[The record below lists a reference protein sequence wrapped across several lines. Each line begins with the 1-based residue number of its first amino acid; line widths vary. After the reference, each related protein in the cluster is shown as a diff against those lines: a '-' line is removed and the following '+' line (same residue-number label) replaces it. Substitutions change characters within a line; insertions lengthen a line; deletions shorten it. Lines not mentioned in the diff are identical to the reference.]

1 MRQVRYIIIFYAF
14 LTDIVLEESRVL
26 HATLWSL
33 CAFTCLSEID
43 RVISCRREKYV
54 TRTEYEDLRYKAD
67 RLAKIINPFRSPA
80 DNVPVAIGNEA
91 FRTSRFDPETY
102 ARFEQAKRRVSEWV
116 GNYELPGLPWTGTTE
131 VRIDA

>member
-1 MRQVRYIIIFYAF
+1 VRQVRYIIFFYAF
-14 LTDIVLEESRVL
+14 LTDTVLEESRVL
-26 HATLWSL
+26 HAAL

-67 RLAKIINPFRSPA
+67 RLAQIMNPSRLPT
-80 DNVPVAIGNEA
+80 DNVPVATENEA
-91 FRTSRFDPETY
+91 SRTSQFDPEIY
-102 ARFEQAKRRVSEWV
+102 DRSEQAERRVSEWV
-116 GNYELPGLPWTGTTE
+116 GNYSLPQWPWMRTTE